1 LLIYKATL
9 IIIKKLKIEME
20 LNQRQ
25 TLAYFNVPLQ
35 YFLSWSRLESFTV
48 FCFWIWT
55 LVTSVLILKSYR
67 LRWLS
72 HF

>member
-55 LVTSVLILKSYR
+55 LV
-67 LRWLS
+67 
-72 HF
+72 